1 MTSFSRTIEDYANA
15 AQNELISD
23 RKEKAMARIDKFR
36 HELTDAR
43 EQLRQLKLQRE
54 ESVNAA
60 KRDELF
66 SRRGHHSGANA
77 ESSVPENPYLNGNS
91 ATFSSMSRAEGLER
105 ESNVLGR
112 AGQQL
117 DEFIA
122 GAQSVLQDLGEQREF
137 LRSTQRAIYS
147 VGNTLGLSNETIRMV
162 ERRALQD
169 KWIFYA
175 GVIVMFVSFYYILK
189 WFS

>member
-1 MTSFSRTIEDYANA
+1 
-15 AQNELISD
+15 
-23 RKEKAMARIDKFR
+23 
-36 HELTDAR
+36 
-43 EQLRQLKLQRE
+43 
-54 ESVNAA
+54 
-60 KRDELF
+60 
-66 SRRGHHSGANA
+66 
-77 ESSVPENPYLNGNS
+77 
-91 ATFSSMSRAEGLER
+91 MSRAEGLER

-137 LRSTQRAIYS
+137 LRSTQRALYS